1 MKINLQGSIYLAL
14 CILLWSFIPVFA
26 KFAGTSLDHHQYLFY
41 SSIVSF
47 ASLLV
52 VLIFSKSIKSV
63 FSYKFST
70 YVFFIFSWIFRLF
83 LLSSF
88 YILDT
93 KDQMVYK
100 PLWCNTRGLF
110 LSFYYPSYC

>member
-14 CILLWSFIPVFA
+14 CILLWSFIPIFA

-93 KDQMVYK
+93 KDQMV
-100 PLWCNTRGLF
+100 
-110 LSFYYPSYC
+110 

>member
-70 YVFFIFSWIFRLF
+70 YVFLFFLGFLDFFTIF
-83 LLSSF
+83 F

-93 KDQMVYK
+93 KDQMV
-100 PLWCNTRGLF
+100 
-110 LSFYYPSYC
+110 